1 MKRKTKILSRFLM
14 LCTTSVLVF
23 GGVTSN
29 ASTNINTNE
38 QNSSTT
44 EETLEQNENV
54 LDGKHISVSLKA
66 DKTSGGSYDDMTL
79 RYEGT
84 RNVGTYVYPEQ
95 ITYDIIIKNYGTE
108 DVENIKLT
116 NTISKE
122 LLNAVD
128 VNSIE
133 FELEKGYY
141 VTTSDG
147 ENVTIT
153 IENETKNE
161 NTSVGSTTEE
171 NSMTDATTITDLDK
185 VLTIDK
191 IKSGDSIKLQLKM
204 NARQGITSEKNLKN
218 SVSIDV
224 NEDNVLSNLLNLLN
238 GDSNEGSENHY
249 DEDLINI
256 GEYAN
261 VNPQM
266 TITMDS
272 SKFNDENGNVN
283 NSTVSPNST
292 YNAGDT
298 IEFNINV
305 VNGGD
310 VALYDIT
317 FQDDISEQLSNILDQ
332 NYYFYPTAVI
342 TPTNGEQYDSNLTVD
357 GKIAVLSKLEPG
369 EKADIKFIATIKED
383 AHEATNLVNRVS
395 ATAKWLNTNS
405 NPAEY
410 VQMELDTTKHI
421 AESFINVSGLPSMSV
436 TMTTDKTLEDGTAI
450 YNEGDVVEYQVTVS
464 NTGGKDLVNVSVTD
478 LLSDELKESAESYS
492 FIIDGNTFT
501 TTLGNTPKVSS
512 VSKTS
517 ALIDSLKAGDSLTLY
532 FDIVLKEGILGVE
545 NISNAVNIT
554 AFYDDLSKYP
564 NINLVQLPINEE
576 NHNAETLISILG
588 QPSLSVKI
596 GTITDTGANN
606 FSPGDVIQLNLSIE
620 NTGDYDLANLEAS
633 CVMDAA
639 LTQFI
644 ESNTFS
650 TDAVLSTT
658 NGNAITVR
666 GAIDSIT
673 LDRLSV
679 GDSVTIPF
687 TLRLKENA
695 EESSN
700 LKFGVKIT
708 PNYVLDDEIHE
719 FDAVEDYTTINI
731 VKEEVTVPENNAT
744 GLAVAIKADKTT
756 GITLDTTT
764 GRYVKEGSTINNVS
778 DDESSVEVTDENGVE
793 NAGENSVEATGDVQI
808 RTPGEYKSSEKVD
821 YTITVTNSEDFDF
834 YNVRI
839 ENTISEEL
847 KNVLSGDQTFILP
860 DNGSLTSKNGAQIIL
875 GLSSVSSTNT
885 QDLAQ
890 DADNTGTDTPMISV
904 SSNPSIESV
913 SDSTQAI
920 TLSKLPAKDSV
931 EIHFTATIKESANNV
946 DGALDS
952 VQITG
957 ATLNSSNVL
966 EQVPVTD
973 LMSDKEAINVAS
985 LTSLRIAKLADKTT
999 GVELVEGRYQGNKV
1013 TAEYGPES
1021 VIKYKITVT
1030 NLGTADTANLVV
1042 TEQPSDQLKYLSEYG
1057 KFITK
1062 DAVKTALGNDAN
1074 VSIKGLTATIDKLIS
1089 GDSIVLEFEVK
1100 LKSDAMDALDIPNTV
1115 NVAGNYLIGEQQY
1128 EIPVTELMTDS
1139 DAVSINQNVAAS
1151 GEETILPDKNGS
1163 DGNNDS
1169 NGAGEDNGDGS
1180 NTNEESNSDGNL
1192 KSSGAKTGDNNNVI
1206 LWATCLGMS
1215 LIGVIAVTRRF
1226 RKETI
1231 KK

>member
-29 ASTNINTNE
+29 ASTNVNTNE

-84 RNVGTYVYPEQ
+84 RKSGTYVYPEQ

-108 DVENIKLT
+108 DIENIKLT

-141 VTTSDG
+141 VTTSEG

-153 IENETKNE
+153 IENETENE
-161 NTSVGSTTEE
+161 NAVIGGTTEE
-171 NSMTDATTITDLDK
+171 NSKTDATSLEDLDK

-191 IKSGDSIKLQLKM
+191 IKSGDSIKLQLRM
-204 NARQGITSEKNLKN
+204 NAKQGITSAKNLKN

-224 NEDNVLSNLLNLLN
+224 NENNVLSNLLNLLN
-238 GDSNEGSENHY
+238 GDSDEDSENHY
-249 DEDLINI
+249 DEDLINV

-266 TITMDS
+266 TITMNS
-272 SKFNDENGNVN
+272 SKFNDENENVN
-283 NSTVSPNST
+283 NSNVSPSSI

-317 FQDDISEQLSNILDQ
+317 FQDDINEQLSNILDQ

-383 AHEATNLVNRVS
+383 APEATNLVNRVT

-410 VQMELDTTKHI
+410 VQMELDSTKHV

-436 TMTTDKTLEDGTAI
+436 AMTTDKTLEDGTAI

-464 NTGGKDLVNVSVTD
+464 NTGGKDLANVSVTD
-478 LLSDELKESAESYS
+478 LLSDKLKESAESYS
-492 FIIDGNTFT
+492 FIIDSNTFT

-512 VSKTS
+512 ISKTN

-532 FDIVLKEGILGVE
+532 FDVVLKEGILGVE
-545 NISNAVNIT
+545 NISNAVNVT

-564 NINLVQLPINEE
+564 NTNLVQLPVNEE
-576 NHNAETLISILG
+576 NHNAESLISVLG
-588 QPSLSVKI
+588 QPSLSMKI
-596 GTITDTGANN
+596 GAITDTGTNN
-606 FSPGDVIQLNLSIE
+606 FNPGDLIQFNLSIE
-620 NTGDYDLANLEAS
+620 NTGDYDLSDLEAS
-633 CVMDAA
+633 CVMDAT

-673 LDRLSV
+673 LDKLTI

-687 TLRLKENA
+687 TLRLKEDA
-695 EESSN
+695 EEASN

-708 PNYVLDDEIHE
+708 PNYVLDGEIHE

-731 VKEEVTVPENNAT
+731 VKEEVTLPENNAT

-756 GITLDTTT
+756 GITLDTAT
-764 GRYVKEGSTINNVS
+764 GRYVKDGATANYVS
-778 DDESSVEVTDENGVE
+778 ANENGVE
-793 NAGENSVEATGDVQI
+793 NGVESTEDVQI
-808 RTPGEYKSSEKVD
+808 RTPGKYKSGEKID
-821 YTITVTNSEDFDF
+821 YTITVTNLEDFDF
-834 YNVRI
+834 YNVRV

-847 KNVLSGDQTFILP
+847 KNVLSGNQTFILP
-860 DNGSLTSKNGAQIIL
+860 DNGYFTSKNGSQIVL
-875 GLSSVSSTNT
+875 GLSSASSTNT
-885 QDLAQ
+885 QNLAQ
-890 DADNTGTDTPMISV
+890 DTDSTADNTPMISV
-904 SSNPSIESV
+904 SANPSIESI
-913 SDSTQAI
+913 SNSTQAI

-931 EIHFTATIKESANNV
+931 EIHFTATVNESASNV

-957 ATLNSSNVL
+957 ATLNSSNIL
-966 EQVPVTD
+966 EQIPVTD
-973 LMSDKEAINVAS
+973 LMADKEAINVAS

-1062 DAVKTALGNDAN
+1062 DAVKTELGNDAN

-1089 GDSIVLEFEVK
+1089 GDSIALEFEVK
-1100 LKSDAMDALDIPNTV
+1100 LKSDAMDALDIPNSV
-1115 NVAGNYLIGEQQY
+1115 NVVGNYLIGEQQH

-1139 DAVSINQNVAAS
+1139 DAISINQNVEAS
-1151 GEETILPDKNGS
+1151 GEETVLPDES
-1163 DGNNDS
+1163 DSDAKNDS
-1169 NGAGEDNGDGS
+1169 NGTGEVNGNGS
-1180 NTNEESNSDGNL
+1180 DTNKESNSNENL
-1192 KSSGAKTGDNNNVI
+1192 KSSGAKTGDNNNML
-1206 LWATCLGMS
+1206 LWTTCLGAS
-1215 LIGVIAVTRRF
+1215 IIGIIVVTRRF

-1231 KK
+1231 NK